1 MIDFSPPLPLPSHTY
16 ACMHTHTQTHTSSEQ
31 VVAGYTGA
39 SLLLTQWLPS
49 WLPQAVACVSVE
61 SGASRGSVT
70 VLTEG
75 GDQSYELEGGES
87 LGTLRYR
94 RLPSW
99 GASCPTAATRVPG
112 QDDLSFSFFQI
123 NRPLA
128 TDAEEAAGTVAPTYK
143 LIQPVMG
150 LPPLAWGRRHYRE

>member
-1 MIDFSPPLPLPSHTY
+1 MLGYRYILLCPGLHGIWGFKLRYSSLCGKCFSHGAFHLPRPRWEYLNDRFLSSSLSLLSRT
-16 ACMHTHTQTHTSSEQ
+16 HTHTHTSSEW

-61 SGASRGSVT
+61 SGESRGSVT

-87 LGTLRYR
+87 LGALRYR

-99 GASCPTAATRVPG
+99 GASCPTAA
-112 QDDLSFSFFQI
+112 S
-123 NRPLA
+123 
-128 TDAEEAAGTVAPTYK
+128 
-143 LIQPVMG
+143 
-150 LPPLAWGRRHYRE
+150 

>member
-1 MIDFSPPLPLPSHTY
+1 MIDFSPSLPLPPPLSH
-16 ACMHTHTQTHTSSEQ
+16 ARMHAHPSSEQ

-39 SLLLTQWLPS
+39 SLLLTHCLPS
-49 WLPQAVACVSVE
+49 WLPQAVACLSVE
-61 SGASRGSVT
+61 SR
-70 VLTEG
+70 E
-75 GDQSYELEGGES
+75 DQSHELEGGES
-87 LGTLRYR
+87 LGALRYR

-99 GASCPTAATRVPG
+99 GASCPTAASRVPG